1 MKKRIYS
8 LYGFIETRFADPIS
22 SIAIS
27 QKNIIIGTMMGKI
40 YSFSIYNRK
49 ISLINELSAE
59 NISGIMFD
67 NRETFFYASIG
78 DEEILKFESES
89 SNLISRIK
97 NYDSDIL
104 HNKYCENMYCL
115 VSKYSLLLFPL
126 APENQGNIEIYNF
139 ESNCQIINFE
149 DDEKMN
155 FKIEITNYTIPLD
168 YNGQFIIYIEFLSDK
183 DRNLCIKNIC
193 DDNNDNILKKKLDK
207 NFGHISHCKF
217 ISDYN
222 IFLVRDLN
230 KCEIREINKDFTLT
244 KSFKN
249 IGDEVIAVDI
259 FYKNNNITKNINNNI
274 NYSKNNVL
282 KIKIDQVKNEKV
294 FNKSSENDIIKES
307 SFNNDIASNNSN
319 SNDKKFKGII
329 AILDIDGNVN
339 FYENNNITKIFNL
352 YDIKDINIEQKKKM
366 FFSMGYAYYIKCNNN
381 FICIST
387 DHGCYIMK
395 LN

>member
-155 FKIEITNYTIPLD
+155 FKIQYKLL
-168 YNGQFIIYIEFLSDK
+168 IIVFL
-183 DRNLCIKNIC
+183 
-193 DDNNDNILKKKLDK
+193 
-207 NFGHISHCKF
+207 
-217 ISDYN
+217 
-222 IFLVRDLN
+222 
-230 KCEIREINKDFTLT
+230 
-244 KSFKN
+244 
-249 IGDEVIAVDI
+249 
-259 FYKNNNITKNINNNI
+259 
-274 NYSKNNVL
+274 
-282 KIKIDQVKNEKV
+282 
-294 FNKSSENDIIKES
+294 
-307 SFNNDIASNNSN
+307 
-319 SNDKKFKGII
+319 
-329 AILDIDGNVN
+329 
-339 FYENNNITKIFNL
+339 
-352 YDIKDINIEQKKKM
+352 
-366 FFSMGYAYYIKCNNN
+366 
-381 FICIST
+381 
-387 DHGCYIMK
+387 
-395 LN
+395 